1 MFLPPRRA
9 GAKIAL
15 PLPLLFTMKFLY
27 DLFPLLL
34 FFAAFKL
41 YDIYVATA
49 VAIVASFVQVGLF
62 WLKHRRFETM
72 HVVTLGVIVV
82 FGGMTLLLHD
92 DTFIKWKPTLVYWI
106 LSAIVLS
113 SQWFGSK
120 TVIERMMSSQIAL
133 PAPVWKRLNLSWGIF
148 FAALGAANIYV
159 AFYYGLDL
167 DAATRQSIWVNFK
180 VFGLLGLT
188 LIFVFVQ
195 AFFMAKHAHDKPE
208 SGASS
213 PNGTA
218 D

>member
-1 MFLPPRRA
+1 
-9 GAKIAL
+9 
-15 PLPLLFTMKFLY
+15 MKFLY

-62 WLKHRRFETM
+62 WFRHRRFETM
-72 HVVTLGVIVV
+72 HLVTLAVIAV

-106 LSAIVLS
+106 LSALVLA
-113 SQWFGSK
+113 SQWFGNK
-120 TVIERMMSSQIAL
+120 TLIERMMSAQVTL
-133 PAPVWKRLNLSWGIF
+133 PTVVWKRLNLSWGIF
-148 FAALGAANIYV
+148 FTVLGAVNIYV

-167 DAATRQSIWVNFK
+167 DEETRRNIWVNFK

-188 LIFVFVQ
+188 LMFVVVQ
-195 AFFMAKHAHDKPE
+195 AFFMAKHIQDKPE
-208 SGASS
+208 TGVSS
-213 PNGTA
+213 PDRTA

>member
-1 MFLPPRRA
+1 
-9 GAKIAL
+9 
-15 PLPLLFTMKFLY
+15 MKFLY

-41 YDIYVATA
+41 YDIYIATA
-49 VAIVASFVQVGLF
+49 VAIAASFVQVGLF

-82 FGGMTLLLHD
+82 FGGMTLLLRD

-106 LSAIVLS
+106 LSALVLA

-120 TVIERMMSSQIAL
+120 TAIERMMSSQISL
-133 PAPVWKRLNLSWGIF
+133 PTAVWKRLNLSWGLF
-148 FAALGAANIYV
+148 FAALGAVNLYV

-167 DAATRQSIWVNFK
+167 TEETRQSIWVNFK
-180 VFGLLGLT
+180 VFGLLGIT
-188 LIFVFVQ
+188 LAFVMVQ
-195 AFFMAKHAHDKPE
+195 AAFMAKHMQDKPAPGE
-208 SGASS
+208 SS
-213 PNGTA
+213 PNKGT